1 MRNNKKNDEVN
12 FFEIILFI
20 NKNKWKI
27 FLITIGALFLGYF
40 YSYNQ
45 TPIYKV
51 ETEIMGI
58 SDLDEFRYQTYN
70 SYIIKKNN
78 TLTFNENTEQRI
90 QVLNDFDPIDKKILL
105 SLFNEKIYDQHSLIR
120 ILKKSGYINKKDYQ
134 NSEDYENAI
143 QSVSSSIKLI
153 QPNKK
158 NRYYH
163 IQMITSDLEKWEQ
176 QLIYIDKFVNEE
188 IQDNLREKFYN
199 NLESEKIIKK
209 IRIDDFKTEINN
221 LNNVIKNLDNDSLDN
236 DSNDNIFVNELR
248 ELRNEKKMQVEKL
261 IASNDIQRM
270 EGLFR
275 TTPIMNEN
283 EFYAA
288 KIMYLN
294 SKFDNI
300 NKIDKTAIIIIFGFI
315 GLIVSIFYIRIIDSF
330 KNRK

>member
-1 MRNNKKNDEVN
+1 MRKNKNNDDLN

-27 FLITIGALFLGYF
+27 FLITIGSLFLGYF

-45 TPIYKV
+45 TPVYKV

-70 SYIIKKNN
+70 SYIKKKNK
-78 TLTFNENTEQRI
+78 TLTFNENTQQRI
-90 QVLNDFDPIDKKILL
+90 QVLNNFDPIDKKILL
-105 SLFNEKIYDQHSLIR
+105 SLFIEKIYDQHSLIR

-143 QSVSSSIKLI
+143 KSVSSSIKLI

-163 IQMITSDLEKWEQ
+163 IQTLTSDLEKWEQ

-188 IQDNLREKFYN
+188 IQDNLRVKFYN
-199 NLESEKIIKK
+199 RLESEKIIKK
-209 IRIDDFKTEINN
+209 IEIEDFKIEIKN
-221 LNNVIKNLDNDSLDN
+221 LDNVIKNLDNG
-236 DSNDNIFVNELR
+236 SNDNIFINELS
-248 ELRNEKKMQVEKL
+248 ELRNEKKMKVENL
-261 IASNDIQRM
+261 IANKDNQRI
-270 EGLFR
+270 EDLFS

-300 NKIDKTAIIIIFGFI
+300 NKIDKIAITIIFGFI
-315 GLIVSIFYIRIIDSF
+315 GLIASIFYIRIIDSF

>member
-90 QVLNDFDPIDKKILL
+90 QVLNDCDPIDKKILL

-248 ELRNEKKMQVEKL
+248 ELRNEKKN
-261 IASNDIQRM
+261 ASR
-270 EGLFR
+270 
-275 TTPIMNEN
+275 
-283 EFYAA
+283 
-288 KIMYLN
+288 
-294 SKFDNI
+294 
-300 NKIDKTAIIIIFGFI
+300 KIDC
-315 GLIVSIFYIRIIDSF
+315 
-330 KNRK
+330 